1 MKVVRLFV
9 RFPELAV
16 LVAMLVVTFAAALWL
31 GTSLVLPDG
40 RMSFYLG
47 FRYAVPL
54 GLAALW
60 LAVPLATDRLLRR
73 GQPPRVQARDLAW
86 NGVYLVVFSL
96 VMWLHFH
103 LKMWIPLL
111 NPRRYDAFYQAID
124 VALAPLLTATIAVR
138 QAVAVLLPSVDW
150 WYMWAFIVLFFVS
163 FSYHTASDTS
173 RFRPVF
179 LATLINQSLGAVAY
193 CLAPAVGPFLYDRGL
208 NAMADAQQ
216 QNMWAAYQQ
225 LTATGPAWLESYGQ
239 AYFVAG
245 LAAMPSLHVG
255 ASWIFV
261 WYVFRARSHLRLP
274 YVLLFAWIVI
284 EAMASK
290 WHYLIDLPAGIV
302 LAAVAIWIA
311 NRLCT
316 ISIRT
321 A

>member
-1 MKVVRLFV
+1 VTILRLFL

-16 LVAMLVVTFAAALWL
+16 LVAMLLVTLGAALWL
-31 GTSLVLPDG
+31 GTALVLPDG

-60 LAVPLATDRLLRR
+60 LAVPLASDRLLRR
-73 GQPPRVQARDLAW
+73 DQPPRVEARDLVW
-86 NGVYLVVFSL
+86 NGLYLVVFSL

-103 LKMWIPLL
+103 LKMWIPLI
-111 NPRRYDAFYQAID
+111 NPRRFDAAYQAVD
-124 VALAPLLTATIAVR
+124 LALAPLVDATMALR
-138 QAVAVLLPSVDW
+138 QAAAVALPAVDW
-150 WYMWAFIVLFFVS
+150 WYMWAFIILFFVS
-163 FSYHTASDTS
+163 FSYHTAFDRS

-179 LATLINQSLGAVAY
+179 LATLINQALGAVAY
-193 CLAPAVGPFLYDRGL
+193 CLAPAVGPFLFERGP
-208 NAMADAQQ
+208 NALADAQQ

-225 LTATGPAWLESYGQ
+225 FTAAGPVWLETFGQ

-255 ASWIFV
+255 ASWVFV
-261 WYVFRARSHLRLP
+261 WYVFRARSHLRPP

-284 EAMASK
+284 EAVASK
-290 WHYLIDLPAGIV
+290 WHYLIDLPAGLA
-302 LAAVAIWIA
+302 LAALAIWIA
-311 NRLCT
+311 NRLCA
-316 ISIRT
+316 ISNPN